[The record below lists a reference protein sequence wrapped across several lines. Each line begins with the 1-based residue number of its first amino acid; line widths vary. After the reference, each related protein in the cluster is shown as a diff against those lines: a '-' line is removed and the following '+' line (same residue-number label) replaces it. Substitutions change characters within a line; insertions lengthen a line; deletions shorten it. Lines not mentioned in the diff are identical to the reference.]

1 MIIMKKKGLKYYTYK
16 LDLKLLNILAILLF
30 IIVGSVVVF
39 IERHDSYITDIDT
52 LSLILLVFIWLII
65 HELLH
70 GLGFII
76 FKEVKIKNLTFG
88 MFLEKGI
95 FYVMCKQN
103 IDRRIILTSLCFPV
117 IIIGLITLIVGM
129 YINSF
134 MLVYLSIL
142 NIVASIGD
150 IVMIIYFIKAPK
162 DIVYLDLDDPTS
174 FTVVSDKDLSNY
186 KVVGIN
192 LFDKGKYTKDMK
204 SLDKRR
210 LIISKWSYIL
220 LIFIFILFIIRL
232 VGGII

>member
-1 MIIMKKKGLKYYTYK
+1 MKKKDLKYYTYK
-16 LDLKLLNILAILLF
+16 LDLKLLNILAIVLF
-30 IIVGSVVVF
+30 IIVGGVVFF

-70 GLGFII
+70 GLGFVI
-76 FKEVKIKNLTFG
+76 FREVKIKNLTFG

-103 IDRRIILTSLCFPV
+103 INKRIILTSLCFPV
-117 IIIGLITLIVGM
+117 VIIGIITLIVGM

-150 IVMIIYFIKAPK
+150 IVMIIYFIKAPR
-162 DIVYLDLDDPTS
+162 DIIYLDLDDPTS
-174 FTVVSDKDLSNY
+174 FTVVSDKDLSNN

-192 LFDKGKYTKDMK
+192 LYDKGKYTKDMK

-232 VGGII
+232 MGGII

>member
-1 MIIMKKKGLKYYTYK
+1 MDFDIISFV
-16 LDLKLLNILAILLF
+16 IF
-30 IIVGSVVVF
+30 IF
-39 IERHDSYITDIDT
+39 
-52 LSLILLVFIWLII
+52 LWLII

-76 FKEVKIKNLTFG
+76 FKEVKFKNLTFG

-117 IIIGLITLIVGM
+117 IIIGIITLMLGM

-134 MLVYLSIL
+134 MLVYLSIM

-174 FTVVSDKDLSNY
+174 FTVVSSKDLSGVNIL
-186 KVVGIN
+186 GIE
-192 LFDKGKYTKDMK
+192 LVESGKYNKKMK
-204 SLDKRR
+204 SKDKRR

-220 LIFIFILFIIRL
+220 LIFLIILFMIKIM
-232 VGGII
+232 GGIL